1 VIEVFMFEKCSFLFT
16 AVSIQIILYAGY
28 VCCFMI
34 LSSLV
39 SSWAPGNTRER
50 PVRATWGQKEW
61 GSKTKLLFHQKLGM
75 WCISFLCI
83 RFWQIVW

>member
-1 VIEVFMFEKCSFLFT
+1 MFEKCSFLFT

-50 PVRATWGQKEW
+50 PVRATWGQKE
-61 GSKTKLLFHQKLGM
+61 
-75 WCISFLCI
+75 
-83 RFWQIVW
+83 